1 MGYHKKEISEGI
13 VGEFSKIQEE
23 FEELTDAFEQEDKIL
38 QMCEM
43 SDLIGAIEE
52 YSMNKFNISLQ
63 DLIDFSNKTK
73 EAFRE
78 DKR

>member
-23 FEELTDAFEQEDKIL
+23 FEELIDAHEQNDKIL

-52 YSMNKFNISLQ
+52 YSLNKFNITLQ
-63 DLIDFSNKTK
+63 DLIDFSNHQILL
-73 EAFRE
+73 
-78 DKR
+78 